1 MYIESSN
8 EAAFANQTE
17 TMKTTYITPK
27 FYAVP
32 VLVTPADSEQWL
44 CSVIEEAT
52 SPEMAIAKATKNGN
66 ELAGQPVAFATWKE
80 ASACCDALDTARKWV
95 RIANGEMYIRVRRT
109 DSMNRAMSGSVVF
122 AIDKHYA
129 AVRVPALEWEYAEKH
144 PRKFVAS
151 VIKYAK

>member
-1 MYIESSN
+1 
-8 EAAFANQTE
+8 
-17 TMKTTYITPK
+17 MKTTYITPK

-66 ELAGQPVAFATWKE
+66 ELAGQPVAFATWSE
-80 ASACCDALDTARKWV
+80 ASACADAFETVRKWV
-95 RIANGEMYIRVRRT
+95 CISNGKMYIRVKRSAKV
-109 DSMNRAMSGSVVF
+109 DRAMSNGNVF
-122 AIDKHYA
+122 AIDKFYA
-129 AVRVPALEWEYAEKH
+129 GVCVPALNWAYAEKH

-151 VIKYAK
+151 AIS